1 MKRTRKLLGETA
13 LVLVGCLAFA
23 ALVILALALRIAYE
37 TFMLPVRVW
46 RAECRAQPL

>member
-1 MKRTRKLLGETA
+1 MKRAGRILTETA

-23 ALVILALALRIAYE
+23 ALVILALAIRIAYE
-37 TFMLPVRVW
+37 TCMLPVRVW